1 MFVWGDE
8 QDMKASRAKTFTA
21 LLEPDGTNLRWV
33 IARLPF
39 DLKKTWPVRN
49 GQRVRGEMEGFAF
62 RNSLFPDP
70 RGEGHCLLVT
80 KKMLKGARA
89 RVGDKVHFTLEPDM
103 EERPIVIPLEL
114 AAALKGER
122 VLRKWFDAMS
132 PSMRR
137 YIGAYVDEA
146 KGAET
151 RMKRADKMAER
162 LMQAM
167 EGEQEPPPVLKAAF
181 MRQPRAR
188 EGWFKLTPI
197 QRRNHLLGIFYY
209 ETVKRG
215 SGGRRWPL
223 KMRCGRRK
231 SRPQVV
237 FARVADPAIE
247 LTRNFSGK
255 WCLLY

>member
-103 EERPIVIPLEL
+103 EERPIAIPLEL

-209 ETVKRG
+209 ETVEARE
-215 SGGRRWPL
+215 RRAAL
-223 KMRCGRRK
+223 
-231 SRPQVV
+231 
-237 FARVADPAIE
+237 AIE
-247 LTRNFSGK
+247 DALRAAEK
-255 WCLLY
+255 

>member
-1 MFVWGDE
+1 MGVEGVFSFQWSVVSSQPLAISIYQVEFRLIALFRGWISPPIVDVCLGDG

-33 IARLPF
+33 IARVPF
-39 DLKKTWPVRN
+39 DLEKTWPVRN

-167 EGEQEPPPVLKAAF
+167 EGEAG
-181 MRQPRAR
+181 AR
-188 EGWFKLTPI
+188 
-197 QRRNHLLGIFYY
+197 RRY
-209 ETVKRG
+209 
-215 SGGRRWPL
+215 
-223 KMRCGRRK
+223 
-231 SRPQVV
+231 
-237 FARVADPAIE
+237 
-247 LTRNFSGK
+247 
-255 WCLLY
+255 